1 MRLRATV
8 TEASIENYTLRA
20 VLTAGGRHI
29 YTEAPLDTDLFVRFV
44 TASGITRLTDTAQF
58 IGVEMAVEFQEVAIK
73 KTGFSI
79 CIATDWYRC
88 PPNSQSV

>member
-1 MRLRATV
+1 MKLRATV
-8 TEASIENYTLRA
+8 TEATIENYTLRA

-29 YTEAPLDTDLFVRFV
+29 YTEAPLDTDLFARFV
-44 TASGITRLTDTAQF
+44 SASGISPLKNIAQL

-79 CIATDWYRC
+79 CIATDWFRC
-88 PPNSQSV
+88 QP